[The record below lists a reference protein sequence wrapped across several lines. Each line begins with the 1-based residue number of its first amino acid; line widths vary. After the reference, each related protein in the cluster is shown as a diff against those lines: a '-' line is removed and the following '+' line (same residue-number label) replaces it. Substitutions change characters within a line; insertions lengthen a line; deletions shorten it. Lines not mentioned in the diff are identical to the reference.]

1 MSRITSLYF
10 FPYLKMKKGEIA
22 IQWIVVAVLALL
34 FLVVLAIV
42 YQDQLSK
49 LLGGISD
56 IIDNVIGTSDAIDF
70 ENAANN

>member
-1 MSRITSLYF
+1 
-10 FPYLKMKKGEIA
+10 MKKGEIA

>member
-1 MSRITSLYF
+1 
-10 FPYLKMKKGEIA
+10 MKKGEIT
-22 IQWIVVAVLALL
+22 IQWIVVAVLAIL

-56 IIDNVIGTSDAIDF
+56 IIDNVLGLSDTIDF